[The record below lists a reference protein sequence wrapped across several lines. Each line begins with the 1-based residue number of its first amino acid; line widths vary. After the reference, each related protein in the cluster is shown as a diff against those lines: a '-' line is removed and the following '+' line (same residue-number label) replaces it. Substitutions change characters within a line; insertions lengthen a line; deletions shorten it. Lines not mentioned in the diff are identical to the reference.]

1 MCDLERHN
9 IIQIEWYFSF
19 SINAGNIAADDDD
32 SPKNFAFLGFN
43 IHDLVA
49 HASLGKFNQLRSETV
64 WKRCRRIHIC
74 RTI

>member
-1 MCDLERHN
+1 
-9 IIQIEWYFSF
+9 
-19 SINAGNIAADDDD
+19 
-32 SPKNFAFLGFN
+32 
-43 IHDLVA
+43 LVA